1 MNNVHIERALSHM
14 HQDNLR
20 REVSANRREVSANRS
35 AKWSRTL
42 RRASSST
49 WGLPGLFSL
58 SLKRA

>member
-20 REVSANRREVSANRS
+20 REMSANRS
-35 AKWSRTL
+35 AKRSRTR